1 MKRRLYYLLPDSSD
15 AEKLVNELAGSV
27 ISKQDIHAVAK
38 DKLRLNNIDDIQA
51 SNENDRDYIV
61 EWFLW
66 RINLALFFV
75 ALMALVAILIW
86 NPGIWLTLPL
96 TIMMGTFVSGL
107 LFVLRMPNVHMN
119 EFRTAL
125 QHGEVLLMID
135 VSAADI
141 KHVDQLV
148 HRKHPEAVTGGV
160 CWHL

>member
-148 HRKHPEAVTGGV
+148 HRKHPEAVTGGG

>member
-15 AEKLVNELAGSV
+15 AEKLVNELAGSA
-27 ISKQDIHAVAK
+27 ISKQDIHTVAK
-38 DKLRLNNIDDIQA
+38 DKLRLNNIGDIQA

-135 VSAADI
+135 VPAADI